1 MASSEKSA
9 KELAK
14 DLFVPPT
21 RGAATTLPGPSL
33 AKKTKRKGKGKDKA
47 KETEDKRFDNTLPD
61 DMHFSSKQLVTLFL
75 KPKFSV
81 SEALSQFQQY

>member
-1 MASSEKSA
+1 MEPSEKNV

-14 DLFVPPT
+14 ELFAPPT
-21 RGAATTLPGPSL
+21 RGAATTLPGPSITR
-33 AKKTKRKGKGKDKA
+33 KRKRKGKGADKDKQN
-47 KETEDKRFDNTLPD
+47 EDKRFDNTLPD

-81 SEALSQFQQY
+81 SGVCLSFR